1 MKTLSN
7 LFRIVIVLYIIIIT
21 ITCNAQVNKKSTV
34 AILNIDT
41 QGMSETPEQMGNL
54 ARMELDKLNL
64 FQVMDKYDVNYLT
77 EKNKITVANCYGK
90 NALVEVGKVINANKM
105 LTGSVEHYGETMVV
119 TFRLIDVES
128 GTIDKSQIKEFL
140 YLPKEI
146 QTMLSMTL
154 KEMFGIEVDK
164 LLESKLTKP
173 FNYENSIN
181 NPEYSKLNLSG
192 PRMGVTVFTGET
204 GSIMQ
209 SSKNKGGFDVY
220 PALFHFGYQ
229 FEAQYLNKGNFQA
242 LFEFL
247 PMITGLDQ
255 NLFIPSLTIM
265 HGLRN
270 NKNGWEFAFGPLM
283 TISKKAD
290 GYFDNENNWHL
301 ESDWTDHEN
310 PNPYT
315 ITSRMD
321 SRGIP
326 HFNSGFVFACGKS
339 FKSGRL
345 NIPVNVFVIPAKDGV
360 RFGAS
365 FGFNAKK

>member
-1 MKTLSN
+1 MKTLLN
-7 LFRIVIVLYIIIIT
+7 LLRRVIVIFIINMT
-21 ITCNAQVNKKSTV
+21 ITCTAQVNNKSTV
-34 AILNIDT
+34 AVLNIDT
-41 QGMSETPEQMGNL
+41 QGLTETPEQMGNL
-54 ARMELDKLNL
+54 ARMELDKLDL

-77 EKNKITVANCYGK
+77 EKNKITVTNCYGK
-90 NALVEVGKVINANKM
+90 NALVEVGKVINADKM
-105 LTGSVEHYGETMVV
+105 LTGSVEHYGEAIVV
-119 TFRLIDVES
+119 TFRLIDVNS
-128 GTIDKSQIKEFL
+128 GTIEKSHIKEFL

-146 QTMLSMTL
+146 QTMLSMTM
-154 KEMFGIEVDK
+154 KEMFGIEIDK
-164 LLESKLTKP
+164 LLESKLSKP

-192 PRMGVTVFTGET
+192 PRMGITVFTGNAATILQAPENT
-204 GSIMQ
+204 
-209 SSKNKGGFDVY
+209 GGFDVF

-270 NKNGWEFAFGPLM
+270 NRNGWEFAFGPIM
-283 TISKKAD
+283 TVTKKAD
-290 GYFDNENNWHL
+290 GYFDGNNKWCL
-301 ESDWTDHEN
+301 ESEWTDYEN
-310 PNPYT
+310 PNSFP
-315 ITSRMD
+315 ITNRMD
-321 SRGIP
+321 SRGTP
-326 HFNSGFVFACGKS
+326 KFNSGFIFAFGKS

-345 NIPVNVFVIPAKDGV
+345 NIPVNVFVMPSKDGV